1 MYRLCIVT
9 SISVLTDPTIGFDLQ
24 LMNEEL
30 QKNNW
35 LKNQSSS
42 YHIKLNELVE
52 LSDKVQKISKIV
64 NKLRLDYK
72 EWYKKLLI
80 MSFSS
85 VVVVF
90 VISFISCSSLNSFF
104 SVLIRLYPHF
114 IKHWQIITCI
124 LILLQWLMKI

>member
-85 VVVVF
+85 VVVF